1 MKGHKKTPWW
11 RLVLIGFLGMTGCS
25 SEEERPLES
34 PVRFEGAIFGSFY
47 QITIADPLTQ
57 GERKAIEEGFLAE
70 LHTIDKAMSTYRD
83 DSELVGFNQAPVE
96 EWQSLSPAVVEV
108 MAISQSVAE
117 DSRGAFD
124 VTVGGLVNLWSF
136 GPEAQPEEI
145 PDDPLLEARLETVG
159 FDALEVDADTR
170 QARRTRDVFIDL
182 SAVAKGYAADQ
193 VADYLNQQG
202 FEHYLVNLGGDLVA
216 QGYRDPEQET
226 PWRIGIEV
234 PEDGPQAAQLV
245 LPLSNMTVATSGDY
259 RNYFEQD
266 GQRFSHT
273 IDPRT
278 GRPITHGLASVSV
291 FHESNA
297 RADAWA
303 TALLVAGEQEGM
315 AIAQAN
321 QLDVLMLVR
330 DGEQW
335 TSLASPGF
343 AATFGDSLLEEL
355 AIELVHTTPDN
366 TDISREE

>member
-1 MKGHKKTPWW
+1 MIKGQHKTL
-11 RLVLIGFLGMTGCS
+11 RSSLVLIGLLGMTACS
-25 SEEERPLES
+25 SEEERQLES

-47 QITIADPLTQ
+47 QISIADPLTQ
-57 GERKAIEEGFLAE
+57 GELSDIEEGFLEE
-70 LHTIDKAMSTYRD
+70 LQNVDKAMSTYRD
-83 DSELVGFNQAPVE
+83 DSELVAFNQAPVG
-96 EWQSLSPAVVEV
+96 EWQSLSPATVEV
-108 MAISQSVAE
+108 MAISQSVSE
-117 DSRGAFD
+117 DSQGALD

-136 GPEAQPEEI
+136 GPEAQPEEV
-145 PDDPLLEARLETVG
+145 PDDQTLEVRLETVG
-159 FDALEVDADTR
+159 SDALEFDTDDN
-170 QARRTRDVFIDL
+170 QAQRTRDVFVDL

-193 VADYLNQQG
+193 VADYLGQRG

-216 QGYRDPEQET
+216 QGYRDPEEET

-234 PEDGPQAAQLV
+234 PEDGRQTAQLV
-245 LPLSNMTVATSGDY
+245 LPLSDMTVATSGDY

-291 FHESNA
+291 FDDSNA

-303 TALLVAGEQEGM
+303 TALMVAGEQEGM

-321 QLDVLMLVR
+321 DLDVLMLVR

-335 TSLASPGF
+335 KSLASPGF
-343 AATFGDSLLEEL
+343 AATFGEKLLDELTIEVVQAVPDTPTEE
-355 AIELVHTTPDN
+355 
-366 TDISREE
+366 

>member
-1 MKGHKKTPWW
+1 MINSQRNIGWIS
-11 RLVLIGFLGMTGCS
+11 LVLMGLLGMAGCS

-47 QITIADPLTQ
+47 QISIADPLTQ
-57 GERKAIEEGFLAE
+57 GELSAIEEGFLAE
-70 LHTIDKAMSTYRD
+70 LQSVDKAMSTYRD
-83 DSELVGFNQAPVE
+83 DSELVAFNQAPVG
-96 EWQSLSPAVVEV
+96 EWQLLSPEIIEV
-108 MAISQSVAE
+108 MAISQSVSEA
-117 DSRGAFD
+117 SQGAFD

-136 GPEAQPEEI
+136 GPEAQPEEV
-145 PDDPLLEARLETVG
+145 PDDQTLQARLEIVG
-159 FDALEVDADTR
+159 LDALEFDADAN
-170 QARRTRDVFIDL
+170 QAQRIRDVFVDL

-216 QGYRDPEQET
+216 QGYRDPDEET

-234 PEDGPQAAQLV
+234 PENGPQTAQFV

-291 FHESNA
+291 FHPSNA

-321 QLDVLMLVR
+321 DLDVLMLVR

-335 TSLASPGF
+335 KSLASPGF
-343 AATFGDSLLEEL
+343 AATFGETLLDEL
-355 AIELVHTTPDN
+355 AIEAVQATPD
-366 TDISREE
+366 TPTEE

>member
-1 MKGHKKTPWW
+1 MMNSHKKIGWVS
-11 RLVLIGFLGMTGCS
+11 LVLIGLLGVAGCS

-47 QITIADPLTQ
+47 QISIADPLTQ
-57 GERKAIEEGFLAE
+57 GELSDIEEGFLAE
-70 LHTIDKAMSTYRD
+70 LQNVDKAMSTYRE
-83 DSELVGFNQAPVE
+83 DSELVGFNQAPVG
-96 EWQSLSPAVVEV
+96 EWQLLSPDVIEV
-108 MAISQSVAE
+108 MAISQSVSEA
-117 DSRGAFD
+117 SQGAFD

-145 PDDPLLEARLETVG
+145 PDDQTLEARLETVG
-159 FDALEVDADTR
+159 SDALEVDADTR

-216 QGYRDPEQET
+216 QGYRDREEET

-234 PEDGPQAAQLV
+234 PEDGPQTAQLV

-266 GQRFSHT
+266 SQRFSHI

-278 GRPITHGLASVSV
+278 GRPVTHGLASVSV
-291 FHESNA
+291 FDDSNA

-321 QLDVLMLVR
+321 DLDVLMLVR

-335 TSLASPGF
+335 KSLASPGF
-343 AATFGDSLLEEL
+343 AATFGETLLDEL
-355 AIELVHTTPDN
+355 TIEVVQATPD
-366 TDISREE
+366 TPTEE

>member
-1 MKGHKKTPWW
+1 MMNSQKKIGWVS
-11 RLVLIGFLGMTGCS
+11 LVLTGLLGMAGCS

-34 PVRFEGAIFGSFY
+34 PVRFEGSIFGSFY
-47 QITIADPLTQ
+47 QISIADPLTQ
-57 GERKAIEEGFLAE
+57 GELSDIEEGFLAE
-70 LHTIDKAMSTYRD
+70 LQSVDRAMSTYRD
-83 DSELVGFNQAPVE
+83 DSELVAFNQAPVG
-96 EWQSLSPAVVEV
+96 EWQLLSPEIIEV
-108 MAISQSVAE
+108 MAISQSVSEA
-117 DSRGAFD
+117 SQGALD

-145 PDDPLLEARLETVG
+145 PDDQTLEARLETVG
-159 FDALEVDADTR
+159 FDALEFDADAN
-170 QARRTRDVFIDL
+170 QAQRTRDVFVDL

-216 QGYRDPEQET
+216 QGYRDREEET

-234 PEDGPQAAQLV
+234 PEDGPQTAQLV

-291 FHESNA
+291 FDDSNA

-303 TALLVAGEQEGM
+303 TALMVAGEQEGM

-321 QLDVLMLVR
+321 DLDILMLVR

-335 TSLASPGF
+335 KSLASPGF
-343 AATFGDSLLEEL
+343 AATFGETLLDEL
-355 AIELVHTTPDN
+355 TIEVVQATPD
-366 TDISREE
+366 TPTEE